1 MNRDYVLYHLREA
14 AEELTRTIA
23 EIENKADYDDVEFEA
38 AMQHLYHHVNTAWNA
53 REASEETARE
63 CSEKDFHAWRQFP
76 TGFFL
81 G

>member
-1 MNRDYVLYHLREA
+1 MNRTWVLFHLREA
-14 AEELTRTIA
+14 AEELSRTIS
-23 EIENKADYDDVEFEA
+23 EIETEADYDDVEFEV

-53 REASEETARE
+53 RDASAQATTE
-63 CSEKDFHAWRQFP
+63 CSENDFYVWRQFP